1 MLEKI
6 SKLIDVKTIV
16 TFAIIGTLV
25 FLAVTDRIESN
36 KVYELAMIIIGFFFA
51 HKAAKTTE

>member
-6 SKLIDVKTIV
+6 AKLIDVKTIV

-51 HKAAKTTE
+51 HKAAKVE